1 LVVAKG
7 VIKAHEEFKEKQ
19 FEFEA
24 SWITR
29 GNGLKHQIIP
39 LEDRKRALTAA
50 ENEIEEED

>member
-1 LVVAKG
+1 VAKG

-29 GNGLKHQIIP
+29 GNGLKHEIIP
-39 LEDRKRALTAA
+39 LEDRKRALVSA
-50 ENEIEEED
+50 ENEIEEEDYL